1 MMRSVIA
8 VSISCIITMIS
19 VLIMIVEGAITPEA
33 WALLLITP
41 IPVAVSITAYNDPKD
56 VASDSM
62 EDWNEGNEDQ
72 TDGNVGDPAEAGFD
86 IPVL

>member
-1 MMRSVIA
+1 MLRSVIA
-8 VSISCIITMIS
+8 VSISCIIAMIS
-19 VLIMIVEGAITPEA
+19 VLIMIVEGSITPEA

-41 IPVAVSITAYNDPKD
+41 IPVAVSLTANNDPVD

-62 EDWNEGNEDQ
+62 EDWTDGNEDQ

>member
-1 MMRSVIA
+1 MPRSVIA
-8 VSISCIITMIS
+8 AAISCSIAMIS
-19 VLIMIVEGAITPEA
+19 VVIMIVEGTITPEA

-41 IPVAVSITAYNDPKD
+41 IPVAVSITANNGPVD
-56 VASDSM
+56 VASNSM

>member
-1 MMRSVIA
+1 MLRSVIA
-8 VSISCIITMIS
+8 VSISCIIVMIS

>member
-1 MMRSVIA
+1 MLRSVIA
-8 VSISCIITMIS
+8 VSISCIIVMIS

-56 VASDSM
+56 VPSDSM

>member
-1 MMRSVIA
+1 MMRSVIS
-8 VSISCIITMIS
+8 VSISCIIAMIS
-19 VLIMIVEGAITPEA
+19 VLIMIVEGTITPEA

-41 IPVAVSITAYNDPKD
+41 IPVAVSITAKNDPVD

-62 EDWNEGNEDQ
+62 EDWTDGNEDQ

>member
-1 MMRSVIA
+1 MLRSVIA
-8 VSISCIITMIS
+8 VSISCIIAMIS
-19 VLIMIVEGAITPEA
+19 VLIMIVEGTITPEA

-41 IPVAVSITAYNDPKD
+41 IPVAVSITANNYPVD

-62 EDWNEGNEDQ
+62 EDWTDGNEDQ

>member
-1 MMRSVIA
+1 MLRSVIA
-8 VSISCIITMIS
+8 VSISCIIAMIS
-19 VLIMIVEGAITPEA
+19 VLIMIVEGTITPEA

-41 IPVAVSITAYNDPKD
+41 IPVAISITANNDPVD
-56 VASDSM
+56 VASDFM
-62 EDWNEGNEDQ
+62 EDWTYGNEDQ

>member
-1 MMRSVIA
+1 MLRSVIA
-8 VSISCIITMIS
+8 VSISCIIMMIS
-19 VLIMIVEGAITPEA
+19 VLIMIVEGTITPEA

-41 IPVAVSITAYNDPKD
+41 IPVAVSITANNDPMD
-56 VASDSM
+56 VAYDSIQ
-62 EDWNEGNEDQ
+62 DWNDGNEDQ

>member
-41 IPVAVSITAYNDPKD
+41 IPVAVSITAYDDPKD
-56 VASDSM
+56 VPSDSM

>member
-8 VSISCIITMIS
+8 VSISCAITMIS

>member
-1 MMRSVIA
+1 MLRSVIA
-8 VSISCIITMIS
+8 VSISCIIAMIS
-19 VLIMIVEGAITPEA
+19 VLIMIVEGTITPEA

-41 IPVAVSITAYNDPKD
+41 IPVAVSLTANNDPVD
-56 VASDSM
+56 VASYSM
-62 EDWNEGNEDQ
+62 EDWTDGNEDQ

>member
-8 VSISCIITMIS
+8 VSISCIIAMIS
-19 VLIMIVEGAITPEA
+19 VLIMIVEGTITPEA

-41 IPVAVSITAYNDPKD
+41 IPVAVSITANNDPVD
-56 VASDSM
+56 VASDFM
-62 EDWNEGNEDQ
+62 EDWNDGNEDQ

>member
-1 MMRSVIA
+1 MLRSVIA
-8 VSISCIITMIS
+8 VSISCIIAMIS
-19 VLIMIVEGAITPEA
+19 VLIMIVEGTITPEA

-41 IPVAVSITAYNDPKD
+41 IPVAVSITANNDPVD
-56 VASDSM
+56 VVSDSM
-62 EDWNEGNEDQ
+62 EDWNDGNEDQ

>member
-1 MMRSVIA
+1 MLRSVIA
-8 VSISCIITMIS
+8 VSISCIIAMIS
-19 VLIMIVEGAITPEA
+19 VLIMIVEGTITPEA

-41 IPVAVSITAYNDPKD
+41 IPVAVSLTANNDPVD
-56 VASDSM
+56 VASHSM
-62 EDWNEGNEDQ
+62 EDWTDGNEDH

>member
-8 VSISCIITMIS
+8 VSISCVITMIS
-19 VLIMIVEGAITPEA
+19 LLIMIVEGAITPEA

>member
-1 MMRSVIA
+1 MLRSVIA
-8 VSISCIITMIS
+8 VSISCIIVMIS
-19 VLIMIVEGAITPEA
+19 VLIMIVEGTITPEV

-41 IPVAVSITAYNDPKD
+41 IPVAMSITANNDPVE

-72 TDGNVGDPAEAGFD
+72 TDWNVGDPAEAGFD

>member
-1 MMRSVIA
+1 MLRSVIA
-8 VSISCIITMIS
+8 VSISCIIAMIS
-19 VLIMIVEGAITPEA
+19 VLIMIVEGTITPEA

-41 IPVAVSITAYNDPKD
+41 IPVAVSITANNDPMD
-56 VASDSM
+56 VAYDSIQ
-62 EDWNEGNEDQ
+62 DWNDGNEDQ

>member
-8 VSISCIITMIS
+8 VSISCVITMIS